1 MIIIVDYFL
10 YNINDASSK
19 KYSAELNITNG
30 LLKVQADYYTNEGKP
45 ELVINFFQDNLVIHL
60 DKYEFEEAQDSLYY
74 LTFLT
79 PDDVE
84 EVQDMYL
91 KYQHLFG

>member
-30 LLKVQADYYTNEGKP
+30 LVKIQSDYYTNEGKP
-45 ELVINFFQDNLVIHL
+45 ELVINFFKDNYVVHL
-60 DKYEFEEAQDSLYY
+60 DKYEFEEAQDGLYY
-74 LTFLT
+74 MTFLN
-79 PDDVE
+79 PDELE
-84 EVQDMYL
+84 EVQNIYL
-91 KYQHLFG
+91 KYQHLFS